1 MTTKEK
7 ENKSKEFEEK
17 QPTLTRSIKLSK
29 NRNWLIVKTIRTDIV
44 HMNYLNKIVSP
55 GEE

>member
-7 ENKSKEFEEK
+7 ENKSKEFEKK

-29 NRNWLIVKTIRTDIV
+29 DTNWLIVKTIRTDIV
-44 HMNYLNKIVSP
+44 HMNYLNKILKP